1 MSAFSDFLD
10 KNNDLINKVNEAI
23 MYGDF
28 HAVKEVYIDLPL
40 LKDTRLGLIL
50 ATDKDAL
57 PYVVANLKSYLL
69 RPNRSFTFAYP
80 KLKFKEKEY
89 QQMYRDPKY
98 ATDLFNR
105 SPDTSLSGSLPTI
118 LRILRTNNDRVKY
131 TGSLHVT
138 VNTFPI
144 KENELTDQYRKML
157 TKAADNLAI
166 IDFVCID
173 PLVISSKQWQSTDIA
188 FLDSIS
194 YELSAESTIYKP
206 LFQDVSMGLT
216 KIYAPY
222 DCDDSILQQW
232 KRYNV
237 DFTDK
242 ETVKT
247 VFAPTEVALNAFC
260 HFLFASFDVNSN
272 NK

>member
-118 LRILRTNNDRVKY
+118 LRILITIVSNILAAY
-131 TGSLHVT
+131 TL
-138 VNTFPI
+138 
-144 KENELTDQYRKML
+144 L
-157 TKAADNLAI
+157 
-166 IDFVCID
+166 
-173 PLVISSKQWQSTDIA
+173 
-188 FLDSIS
+188 SIRS
-194 YELSAESTIYKP
+194 
-206 LFQDVSMGLT
+206 
-216 KIYAPY
+216 
-222 DCDDSILQQW
+222 
-232 KRYNV
+232 R
-237 DFTDK
+237 
-242 ETVKT
+242 
-247 VFAPTEVALNAFC
+247 
-260 HFLFASFDVNSN
+260 
-272 NK
+272 